1 MGAQLNKQIVP
12 AVNELPAEL
21 RDVVTGWFKQLESGY
36 DCSELQ
42 AETIEPLVRLVACS
56 EFAAKTVMR
65 EWEWFTRHQES
76 LQQLPDVNFLE
87 QLSAEIGSSNESVD
101 AVKQQLRRCRHRY
114 MVQIIWREVAGT
126 ATLDDTLVSLSDLA
140 DRLLDAAAR
149 YAEHL
154 LHERHGVVRGAT
166 GDPVSL
172 VILGMGKLGGHELNF
187 SSDIDLIFL
196 YPEAAESDGE
206 RSLSAPEYFSR
217 VSRNIVALLDEATA
231 DGFAFRIDTRLRPFG
246 DSGPPVLSF
255 AALESYLLQHGR
267 DWERYAYVKA
277 RIVGPQPPSA
287 VAAELYGDL
296 IRPFVFRRYLD
307 YGVFESLRKM
317 HALISAEVARRDMVD
332 NVKLGPGGIREIE
345 FIVQSLQLVRGG
357 SQPELQERGLQ
368 KVMPRLVGDRGL
380 TQGAAASLLEAYSFL
395 RRIENFIQA
404 IRDQQTHEL
413 PTDSTDRARLCVAM
427 RFPNWTSLRAA
438 LDAHR
443 AEVSRQFGAT
453 AFREGTEVARDGFKD
468 KFEDVWSRDAS
479 ADEWGRFLAAEGFGQ
494 TDVLAMEL
502 HKFSR
507 ASVTTQTDSTSRQR
521 LRQFMPNL
529 LSLLRTRQQPV
540 VALTRSLLV
549 VEKVLRRS
557 AYLALLNEN
566 EAALSRLV
574 ELCEKSA
581 YVAEQ
586 LARYPVLLD
595 ELLDPRIYTGELS
608 RISFTADL
616 RQRLMNCNTDA
627 ETQMETLG
635 QFQRANQFRIAVAD
649 FYGTLPIMK
658 VSDALTELAE
668 IVLQHGL
675 QVAWQD
681 LVQIHGVP
689 TYVNT
694 KETRQAGFGVIAYGK
709 LGGLELSY
717 GSDLDIV
724 FLHDSHG
731 TQQMT
736 NGARQ
741 LDNSMFFNRL
751 VRRIVHFLTTQTGSG
766 TMYEIDMR
774 LRPDGQSGLLVT
786 SVDAFELYQ
795 QDHAWT
801 WEHQALLRARP
812 VAGSEGIAEE
822 FERIRKET
830 LKNLV
835 RRDSLRDDVVSMR
848 RRMRRELD
856 KSDASLFDIKQ
867 GKGGIGDI
875 EFTVQYLVLR
885 FAEDYPAV
893 TDFSDNIRQ
902 LDALA
907 DIGYL
912 SIEVVTRLQDI
923 YRTYRLRVH
932 HLVLNNQKPLVPA
945 DEFEEE
951 RKFVRATWRE
961 HLMENGEA

>member
-1 MGAQLNKQIVP
+1 MDAQLRKKI
-12 AVNELPAEL
+12 ALAANELPAGL
-21 RDVVTGWFKQLESGY
+21 RDVITGWFDHLDSAHN
-36 DCSELQ
+36 CSDIQ
-42 AETIEPLVRLVACS
+42 ADTIEPLVRLVACS
-56 EFAAKTVMR
+56 QFAANVVMR
-65 EWEWFTRHQES
+65 NWEWFTQNQVS
-76 LQQLPDVNFLE
+76 LQQQPDGSVLE
-87 QLSAEIGSSNESVD
+87 QFSAEVASSNESIEV
-101 AVKQQLRRCRHRY
+101 VQQQLRQCRHRY
-114 MVQIIWREVAGT
+114 MVQILWREVTGT
-126 ATLDDTLVSLSDLA
+126 ATLNDTLVSLSDLA
-140 DRLLDAAAR
+140 DHLLDAAAC
-149 YAEHL
+149 YAERL
-154 LHERHGVVRGAT
+154 LHKRHGVVRGAT

-172 VILGMGKLGGHELNF
+172 VILAMGKLGGHELNF

-196 YPEAAESDGE
+196 YPQAAESDGE

-277 RIVGPQPPSA
+277 RIVGHQPPAA

-317 HALISAEVARRDMVD
+317 HALISAEVTRRDMAD

-357 SQPELQERGLQ
+357 SHPELQERGLQ
-368 KVMPRLVGDRGL
+368 EVMPRLVGDRGL
-380 TQGAAASLLEAYSFL
+380 TQGAAESLLEAYSFL

-413 PTDSTDRARLCVAM
+413 PTEKIDRERLCAAM
-427 RFPNWTSLRAA
+427 RFSHWTALRSA

-443 AEVSRQFGAT
+443 AEVSRQFEAI
-453 AFREGTEVARDGFKD
+453 AFREGTEVAKDAFRDKA
-468 KFEDVWSRDAS
+468 EDVWSRDAS
-479 ADEWGRFLAAEGFGQ
+479 ADEWEQFLAVEGFGQ
-494 TDVLAMEL
+494 AGVLALEL
-502 HKFSR
+502 QNFSR
-507 ASVTTQTDSTSRQR
+507 ASVTTQIDSTSRQR

-529 LSLLRTRQQPV
+529 LSLLRTRQKPV

-586 LARYPVLLD
+586 LTRYPVLLD
-595 ELLDPRIYTGELS
+595 ELLDPRFYTGELS
-608 RISFTADL
+608 RMSLTADL
-616 RQRLMNCNTDA
+616 RQRLKNCNADA

-635 QFQRANQFRIAVAD
+635 RFQRANQFRIAVAD
-649 FYGTLPIMK
+649 FYDTLPIMK

-668 IVLQHGL
+668 TVLQQAL

-681 LVQIHGVP
+681 LVQIHGMP
-689 TYVNT
+689 TYVT
-694 KETRQAGFGVIAYGK
+694 AEETRQAGFGVIAYGK

-724 FLHDSHG
+724 FLHDSG
-731 TQQMT
+731 GKQQVT
-736 NGARQ
+736 DGAEP

-751 VRRIVHFLTTQTGSG
+751 VRRIVHFLTSQTGSG

-786 SVDAFELYQ
+786 SVDAFERYQ
-795 QDHAWT
+795 QDNAWT

-812 VAGSEGIAEE
+812 VAGSEAIAAE
-822 FERIRKET
+822 FGRIREET

-835 RRDSLRDDVVSMR
+835 RRESLRDDVVSMR

-856 KSDASLFDIKQ
+856 KSNASLFDIKQ
-867 GKGGIGDI
+867 GQGGIGDI

-885 FAEDYPAV
+885 FAEEHPSV
-893 TDFSDNIRQ
+893 TDYSDNIRQ

-907 DIGYL
+907 DAGCL
-912 SIEVVTRLQDI
+912 DIEVATRLQDI

-932 HLVLNNQKPLVPA
+932 HLVLNDHKPLVPA
-945 DEFEEE
+945 DEFGDE
-951 RKFVRATWRE
+951 RNYVRSIWQE
-961 HLMENGEA
+961 HVLGDSEA

>member
-1 MGAQLNKQIVP
+1 MGAQLNKKI
-12 AVNELPAEL
+12 ALAASELPAEL
-21 RDVVTGWFKQLESGY
+21 CEVVTGWFEQLESAHN
-36 DCSELQ
+36 CSDIQ
-42 AETIEPLVRLVACS
+42 ADTIEPLVRLVACS
-56 EFAAKTVMR
+56 PFAAKVVMR
-65 EWEWFTRHQES
+65 NWEWFTQNQES
-76 LQQLPDVNFLE
+76 LQQLPDASFLE
-87 QLSAEIGSSNESVD
+87 RFSAEVASSNEPIE
-101 AVKQQLRRCRHRY
+101 AVQQQLRQCRHRY
-114 MVQIIWREVAGT
+114 MVQILWREVTGT
-126 ATLDDTLVSLSDLA
+126 ATLDDTLVSLSYLA

-149 YAEHL
+149 YAERL
-154 LHERHGVVRGAT
+154 LHERHGVMRGAT

-277 RIVGPQPPSA
+277 RIVGHQPPA
-287 VAAELYGDL
+287 VVAAELYGDL

-317 HALISAEVARRDMVD
+317 HALISVEVTRRDMAD

-380 TQGAAASLLEAYSFL
+380 TQGAADSLLEAYSFL

-413 PTDSTDRARLCVAM
+413 PTDRIDRARLCAAM
-427 RFPNWTSLRAA
+427 RFPNWTALRSA

-443 AEVSRQFGAT
+443 AEVSRQFEAI
-453 AFREGTEVARDGFKD
+453 AFREGTEVAKDAFRDKS
-468 KFEDVWSRDAS
+468 EDVWSRDAS
-479 ADEWGRFLAAEGFGQ
+479 ADEWEQFLAVEGFGQ
-494 TDVLAMEL
+494 ADVLALEL
-502 HKFSR
+502 QNFSC
-507 ASVTTQTDSTSRQR
+507 ASATKQIDSISRQR

-529 LSLLRTRQQPV
+529 LSLLRARQQPV

-608 RISFTADL
+608 RMSLTADL
-616 RQRLMNCNTDA
+616 RQRLTNCHADA
-627 ETQMETLG
+627 EAQMETLG

-668 IVLQHGL
+668 TVIQQAV

-681 LVQIHGVP
+681 LVRIHGVP
-689 TYVNT
+689 TYVAGD
-694 KETRQAGFGVIAYGK
+694 ETRQAGFGVIAYGK

-724 FLHDSHG
+724 FLHDSCG
-731 TQQMT
+731 KQQVT
-736 NGARQ
+736 DGARP

-751 VRRIVHFLTTQTGSG
+751 VRRIVHFLTSQTGSG

-786 SVDAFELYQ
+786 SVDAFERYQ
-795 QDHAWT
+795 QDNAWS

-835 RRDSLRDDVVSMR
+835 RRESLRDDVVSMR

-856 KSDASLFDIKQ
+856 KSNASLFDIKQ
-867 GKGGIGDI
+867 GQGGIGDI
-875 EFTVQYLVLR
+875 EFIVQYLVLR
-885 FAEDYPAV
+885 FAEEHPSV
-893 TDFSDNIRQ
+893 TDYSDNIRQ
-902 LDALA
+902 LEALA
-907 DIGYL
+907 DTGCL

-923 YRTYRLRVH
+923 YRAYRLRVH
-932 HLVLNNQKPLVPA
+932 HLVLNNHKPLVPA
-945 DEFEEE
+945 EEFEDE
-951 RKFVRATWRE
+951 RNYVRSIWRE
-961 HLMENGEA
+961 HVLGDSEA

>member
-1 MGAQLNKQIVP
+1 M
-12 AVNELPAEL
+12 
-21 RDVVTGWFKQLESGY
+21 RD
-36 DCSELQ
+36 
-42 AETIEPLVRLVACS
+42 
-56 EFAAKTVMR
+56 
-65 EWEWFTRHQES
+65 WEWFTQNQES
-76 LQQLPDVNFLE
+76 LQQLPDVQFLE
-87 QLSAEIGSSNESVD
+87 RFSAELASSNEPIE
-101 AVKQQLRRCRHRY
+101 AVQQQLRQCRHRY
-114 MVQIIWREVAGT
+114 MVQILWREVTGT

-140 DRLLDAAAR
+140 DHLLDAAAR
-149 YAEHL
+149 YAERL

-277 RIVGPQPPSA
+277 RIVGHQPPAGVA
-287 VAAELYGDL
+287 VELYDDL

-317 HALISAEVARRDMVD
+317 HALISAEVTRRDMAD

-357 SQPELQERGLQ
+357 SQAELQERGLQ

-380 TQGAAASLLEAYSFL
+380 TQSAAESLLEAYSFL

-413 PTDSTDRARLCVAM
+413 PTDKIDRARLCVAM
-427 RFPNWTSLRAA
+427 RFPNWTALRSV
-438 LDAHR
+438 LDTHR
-443 AEVSRQFGAT
+443 AEVSRQFGAI
-453 AFREGTEVARDGFKD
+453 AFREGTEVAKDAFRDKSA
-468 KFEDVWSRDAS
+468 DVWSRDAN
-479 ADEWGRFLAAEGFGQ
+479 ADEWEQFLAVEGFGQ
-494 TDVLAMEL
+494 ADVLALEL
-502 HKFSR
+502 QNFSR
-507 ASVTTQTDSTSRQR
+507 ASVTTQIDSTSRQR

-595 ELLDPRIYTGELS
+595 ELLDPRIYTGALS
-608 RISFTADL
+608 RVSLTADL
-616 RQRLMNCNTDA
+616 RQRLTNSNADA
-627 ETQMETLG
+627 EAQMETLG

-668 IVLQHGL
+668 TVIQQAL

-689 TYVNT
+689 TYVAAD
-694 KETRQAGFGVIAYGK
+694 ETRQAGFGVIAYGK

-724 FLHDSHG
+724 FLHDSRG
-731 TQQMT
+731 KQQLT
-736 NGARQ
+736 DGARP

-751 VRRIVHFLTTQTGSG
+751 VRRVVHFLSSQTGSG

-786 SVDAFELYQ
+786 SVDAFERYQ
-795 QDHAWT
+795 QDNAWT

-812 VAGSEGIAEE
+812 VAGSEAIAEE

-835 RRDSLRDDVVSMR
+835 HRESLRDDVVSMR
-848 RRMRRELD
+848 HRMRRELD
-856 KSDASLFDIKQ
+856 KSNASLFDIKQ
-867 GKGGIGDI
+867 GQGGIGDI

-885 FAEDYPAV
+885 FAEEHPSV
-893 TDFSDNIRQ
+893 TDYSDNIRQ

-907 DIGYL
+907 EVGCL
-912 SIEVVTRLQDI
+912 GIEVVTRLQDI

-932 HLVLNNQKPLVPA
+932 HLVLNNHKPLVPA
-945 DEFEEE
+945 DEFEDE
-951 RKFVRATWRE
+951 RNYVRSIWRE
-961 HLMENGEA
+961 HLLGDSEA

>member
-1 MGAQLNKQIVP
+1 MDVPLNERIAQ
-12 AVNELPAEL
+12 AVAELPTEL
-21 RDVVTGWFKQLESGY
+21 RDEAARWFEQLATDHDYSG
-36 DCSELQ
+36 LQ
-42 AETIEPLVRLVACS
+42 ADTIEPLVRLVACS
-56 EFAAKTVMR
+56 QFAAKTVMR
-65 EWEWFTRHQES
+65 DWKWFTGHQET
-76 LQQLPDVNFLE
+76 LQQVPDVSFLE
-87 QLSAEIGSSNESVD
+87 RFSAEVAASNESVD
-101 AVKQQLRRCRHRY
+101 VTKQQLRRCRHRY
-114 MVQIIWREVAGT
+114 MVQILWREITGD
-126 ATLDDTLVSLSDLA
+126 ATLDDTLESLSDLA
-140 DRLLDAAAR
+140 DYFLYAAVS
-149 YAEHL
+149 YAENL
-154 LHERHGVVRGAT
+154 LHERHGVVCNST

-172 VILGMGKLGGHELNF
+172 VILAMGKLGGRELNF

-196 YPEAAESDGE
+196 YPEGEDSDGE
-206 RSLSAPEYFSR
+206 RSLSAPEYFAR

-246 DSGPPVLSF
+246 DSGPPVVSF

-287 VAAELYGDL
+287 VSAELYGDL
-296 IRPFVFRRYLD
+296 IRPFVYRRYLD
-307 YGVFESLRKM
+307 YGIFESLRKM
-317 HALISAEVARRDMVD
+317 HALISAEVTRRDMAD
-332 NVKLGPGGIREIE
+332 NIKLGPGGIREIE

-368 KVMPRLVGDRGL
+368 KVMPRLVGDCDL
-380 TQGAAASLLEAYSFL
+380 TKDAADRLMGAYGFL

-404 IRDQQTHEL
+404 LRDQQTHDL

-427 RFPNWTSLRAA
+427 RFADWTSLRLA

-443 AEVSRQFGAT
+443 TEVSGQFGAI
-453 AFREGTEVARDGFKD
+453 AFREGVGVTEGGFRD
-468 KFEDVWSRDAS
+468 KFEDAWSRA
-479 ADEWGRFLAAEGFGQ
+479 AGEKEWAEFLAAEGFEQ
-494 TDVLAMEL
+494 ADELALEL
-502 HKFSR
+502 YKFSR
-507 ASVTTQTDSTSRQR
+507 DSVTTQIDSTSRQR
-521 LRQFMPNL
+521 LRQFMPTL
-529 LSLLRTRQQPV
+529 LSLLQAQKQPV
-540 VALTRSLLV
+540 IALSRSLLV

-566 EAALSRLV
+566 EAALGRLV
-574 ELCEKSA
+574 ELCERSA

-595 ELLDPRIYTGELS
+595 ELLDPRIYSGELS
-608 RISFTADL
+608 KTSFAADL
-616 RQRLMNCNTDA
+616 AQRLTNCNDDA
-627 ETQMETLG
+627 EAQMETLG

-668 IVLQHGL
+668 SVLQHVL

-681 LVQIHGVP
+681 LAEMHGVP
-689 TYVNT
+689 ECVVG
-694 KETRQAGFGVIAYGK
+694 EEARQANVGVIAYGK

-724 FLHDSHG
+724 FLHDSG
-731 TQQMT
+731 GEREMS
-736 NGARQ
+736 NGARSLQ
-741 LDNSMFFNRL
+741 NSVFFSRL
-751 VRRIVHFLTTQTGSG
+751 VRRVVHFLTAQTGSG
-766 TMYEIDMR
+766 IMYEIDMR

-786 SVDAFELYQ
+786 SVDAFERYQ

-812 VAGSEGIAEE
+812 VAGCLAVGAE

-835 RRDSLRDDVVSMR
+835 HRDSLKGDVEAMR

-867 GKGGIGDI
+867 GQGGIGDI
-875 EFTVQYLVLR
+875 EFIVQYLVLR
-885 FAEDYPAV
+885 FAKEHPSV

-907 DIGYL
+907 EAGCLDMD
-912 SIEVVTRLQDI
+912 VVTRLQDI
-923 YRTYRLRVH
+923 YKGYRLRVH
-932 HLVLNNQKPLVPA
+932 HLVLNNRKPLVPVE
-945 DEFEEE
+945 EFEDE
-951 RKFVRATWRE
+951 RSYVSALWQE
-961 HLMENGEA
+961 HLIGDTEA

>member
-1 MGAQLNKQIVP
+1 MDAQLNKKITLV
-12 AVNELPAEL
+12 ANELPAEL
-21 RDVVTGWFKQLESGY
+21 RDVVTGWFAQLESAHN
-36 DCSELQ
+36 CSDIQ
-42 AETIEPLVRLVACS
+42 ADTIEPLVRLVACS
-56 EFAAKTVMR
+56 QFAAKVVMR
-65 EWEWFTRHQES
+65 NWEWFTQNQES
-76 LQQLPDVNFLE
+76 LQQLPDVSFLE
-87 QLSAEIGSSNESVD
+87 RFSAEVASSNEPIE
-101 AVKQQLRRCRHRY
+101 AVQQKLRQCRHRY
-114 MVQIIWREVAGT
+114 MLQILWREVTGT
-126 ATLDDTLVSLSDLA
+126 ATLNDTLVSLSDLA
-140 DRLLDAAAR
+140 DHLLDAAAR

-154 LHERHGVVRGAT
+154 LHGRHGVVRGTT

-172 VILGMGKLGGHELNF
+172 VILGMGKLGGYELNF

-196 YPEAAESDGE
+196 YPEEAESDGE

-277 RIVGPQPPSA
+277 RIVGHQPPSV

-317 HALISAEVARRDMVD
+317 HALISAEVTRRDMAD

-368 KVMPRLVGDRGL
+368 EVMPRLVGDRGL
-380 TQGAAASLLEAYSFL
+380 TQGAAESLLEAYSFL

-413 PTDSTDRARLCVAM
+413 PTDQIDRARLCVAM
-427 RFPNWTSLRAA
+427 RFPNWTALRSA
-438 LDAHR
+438 LDSHR
-443 AEVSRQFGAT
+443 AEVSRQFEAI
-453 AFREGTEVARDGFKD
+453 AFREGTEVAKDAFRDKS
-468 KFEDVWSRDAS
+468 EDVWSRNAS
-479 ADEWGRFLAAEGFGQ
+479 VDEWEQFLAVEGFGQ
-494 TDVLAMEL
+494 ADVLALEL
-502 HKFSR
+502 QNFSR
-507 ASVTTQTDSTSRQR
+507 ASVTTQIDSISRQR

-529 LSLLRTRQQPV
+529 LSLLRARQQPV

-549 VEKVLRRS
+549 VEKILRRS

-595 ELLDPRIYTGELS
+595 ELLDPRIYTGKLS
-608 RISFTADL
+608 RMSLTADL
-616 RQRLMNCNTDA
+616 RQRLMNCNADA
-627 ETQMETLG
+627 EAQMETLG

-668 IVLQHGL
+668 TVLQQAM

-681 LVQIHGVP
+681 LVHIHGVP
-689 TYVNT
+689 TYVAAG
-694 KETRQAGFGVIAYGK
+694 ETRQAGFGVIAYGK

-724 FLHDSHG
+724 FLHDSCG
-731 TQQMT
+731 KQQVT
-736 NGARQ
+736 GGAKP

-751 VRRIVHFLTTQTGSG
+751 VRRIVHFLTSQTGSG

-786 SVDAFELYQ
+786 SVDAFERYQ
-795 QDHAWT
+795 QDNAWT

-812 VAGSEGIAEE
+812 VAGSEAIAEE
-822 FERIRKET
+822 FERIRTET

-835 RRDSLRDDVVSMR
+835 RRESLRDDVVSMR

-856 KSDASLFDIKQ
+856 KSNASLFDIKQ
-867 GKGGIGDI
+867 GQGGIGDI

-885 FAEDYPAV
+885 FAEEHPSV
-893 TDFSDNIRQ
+893 TDYSDNIRQ

-907 DIGYL
+907 DAGCL
-912 SIEVVTRLQDI
+912 GIEVVTRLQDI
-923 YRTYRLRVH
+923 YRAYRLRVH
-932 HLVLNNQKPLVPA
+932 HLVLNNHKLLVPA
-945 DEFEEE
+945 NEFEDE
-951 RKFVRATWRE
+951 RNYVRSIWRE
-961 HLMENGEA
+961 QVLGDSEA